1 MALGVV
7 SIIDEDEAD
16 TVGTE
21 ALNRA
26 GVPVAD
32 EDGSD
37 GSEKLPEG
45 LAAVGGEY
53 ELTLRRAVVLHFK
66 STSGSV
72 REERIERLPLRRL
85 TGADMR
91 AMMSSTRQDGS
102 LLLLERAVT
111 LPERRVVLVLDR
123 MDAAD
128 LMRAMACIAFLS
140 GGSPPTGR

>member
-7 SIIDEDEAD
+7 SIIDEDDGAQPLGD
-16 TVGTE
+16 
-21 ALNRA
+21 
-26 GVPVAD
+26 GVPSVVVAD
-32 EDGSD
+32 EDEGD

-45 LAAVGGEY
+45 LVAAGDEY
-53 ELTLRRAVVLHFK
+53 QLVLRRAVVLNFK
-66 STSGSV
+66 STSGAV

-91 AMMSSTRQDGS
+91 AMMSSARQDGS

-140 GGSPPTGR
+140 GSSPPTGR